1 MTLLI
6 FIIVLLFIL
15 GAILTLG
22 QAAIMSFEFDEE
34 EDGKVSSKNN
44 SIDEIEQ
51 LKDSPELLH
60 GAVDTGKV
68 IILVVLSLQ
77 AIILT
82 DTLLEPVVGS
92 GHLTTTL
99 YALDVAAVVFLYL
112 LVSHLLPKGIGEK
125 YSTVLAPLMVKPMLL
140 IITIFKLPVMIIT
153 GLANL
158 LLSMAGTKTGF
169 AFSRISEDK
178 LRSMIDEGLKSGAIN
193 ATEHEILDNVFEFND
208 LVAKDVMIPRTEMFA
223 VEYNEDDPHVFRE
236 ILKTGHSLVPV
247 YKDSLDTIIGIVHIK
262 DLIRTYVEQKQVS
275 IIANMRP
282 VYYVPESKL
291 VSDLLKQ
298 MQKRGERICIVTDE
312 YGGTEGVVTI
322 EDILS
327 EIVGDISPE
336 KSDEEKEFS
345 RLPDG
350 KYSLLGS
357 MTIDDFNETF
367 TIELPSSDKYST
379 VAGFISYHTGKI
391 LNQGDSYTHENLA
404 FELIK
409 KVKQK
414 MVTFRV
420 FCLGDT
426 TLEEREK

>member
-6 FIIVLLFIL
+6 ILIVLLFFI

-22 QAAIMSFEFDEE
+22 QASIMSFELDEE
-34 EDGKVSSKNN
+34 EEGKDTSKNKT
-44 SIDEIEQ
+44 IEKIEE

-68 IILVVLSLQ
+68 ITLVLLSIQ

-82 DTLLEPVVGS
+82 DTILETIEGS
-92 GHLTTTL
+92 GQLSTTL
-99 YALDVAAVVFLYL
+99 YTLDVVLVVFLYL
-112 LVSHLLPKGIGEK
+112 ITSHLLPKGFGEK
-125 YSTVLAPLMVKPMLL
+125 YSTQLAPLMVKPMLFIMAL
-140 IITIFKLPVMIIT
+140 FKIPVVFIT
-153 GLANL
+153 GLANF
-158 LLSMAGTKTGF
+158 LLSATGTKTGF

-178 LRSMIDEGLKSGAIN
+178 LRAMIDEGLKSGAIN

-236 ILKTGHSLVPV
+236 IFKTGHSLVPV

-262 DLIRTYVEQKQVS
+262 DLIRTYVENKQVS
-275 IIANMRP
+275 ILAHMRP

-291 VSDLLKQ
+291 ISDLLKQ

-336 KSDEEKEFS
+336 NSEEEKEFS

-350 KYSLLGS
+350 KYSMLGS

-379 VAGFISYHTGKI
+379 IAGFISYHTGKI
-391 LNQGDSYTHENLA
+391 LNQGDSYTYENLT

-420 FCLGDT
+420 FCLGDD
-426 TLEEREK
+426 TLKEREA